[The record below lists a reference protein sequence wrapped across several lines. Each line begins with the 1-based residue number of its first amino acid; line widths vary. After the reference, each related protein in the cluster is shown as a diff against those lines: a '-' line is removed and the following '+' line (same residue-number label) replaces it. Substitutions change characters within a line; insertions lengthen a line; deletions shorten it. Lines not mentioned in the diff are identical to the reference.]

1 MNDAL
6 GTPQSVLILGGGSDI
21 AGALT
26 RLLVASRVRTVV
38 LAGRPG
44 SSSLSAAA
52 AEAHTLGVPD
62 VQVVDFD
69 AADPAS
75 HAKVID
81 EIWDRCGDI
90 DLVLV
95 AFGVLGDQEEAEAEP
110 SSAIEVATT
119 NFTGSVTSGLA
130 VARRLRAQGHGTLVA
145 LSSVAGERVRRANF
159 VYGATKAGMDGFFQG
174 LADSLVGSG
183 ARVIVVRPG
192 FVTTKMTA
200 GMSPAPLATTPEAV
214 ASAIVDA
221 LGSAGGSGTTVWVP
235 AALRPV
241 FAVMRHLPRAV
252 WRRMPA

>member
-1 MNDAL
+1 MNNAL
-6 GTPQSVLILGGGSDI
+6 GAPQSVLILGGGSDI
-21 AGALT
+21 ARALT
-26 RLLVASRVRTVV
+26 RLLVASRIRTVV

-44 SSSLSAAA
+44 SPSLAAAA
-52 AEAHTLGVPD
+52 AEARTLGVPD

-69 AADPAS
+69 AADPAT

-90 DLVLV
+90 DLVVL
-95 AFGVLGDQEEAEAEP
+95 AFGLLGDQQEAEAEP
-110 SSAIEVATT
+110 SSAIDVATT

-130 VARRLRAQGHGTLVA
+130 VARRLRVQGHGTLVA

-159 VYGATKAGMDGFFQG
+159 VYGSTKAGMDGFFQG
-174 LADSLVGSG
+174 LMDSLVGSG
-183 ARVIVVRPG
+183 VRVIVVRPG

-200 GMSPAPLATTPEAV
+200 GMPPAPLATTPDAV

-221 LGSAGGSGTTVWVP
+221 LAAGGSGKTVWVP

-252 WRRMPA
+252 WRRMPG